1 MLQQVV
7 FPLGDL
13 VAEEL
18 DSIIGR
24 GDFLT
29 RLDVAAA
36 DQNACLVHV
45 EAEGVWVTAM
55 VDQGHGGVDG
65 RTNHFPVILGPLR
78 RQLGQLRQKGEGG
91 KERYLL

>member
-7 FPLGDL
+7 FPLGHL

-18 DSIIGR
+18 DAIVGR
-24 GDFLT
+24 GNFLT
-29 RLDVAAA
+29 GLDVTTA
-36 DQNACLVHV
+36 DQDAGLVHV

-65 RTNHFPVILGPLR
+65 RADHFPVILTPLR
-78 RQLGQLRQKGEGG
+78 
-91 KERYLL
+91 